1 MASAHSISGLHAI
14 LNPDAIRPGVNLKDL
29 EHSMINSGY
38 IKTAFDAEPQ
48 DKLDADL
55 SNYAKQLGM
64 SDFGGKSPV
73 TYSKPATSKP
83 ALSKQ
88 ATSKPAPLPTTDD
101 SDDDDDLFYTHKE
114 RVPEEEDEEPVDDL
128 DEPTV
133 EDPVLNERT
142 QEQKRKAQIDAV
154 LGYDEGG
161 GVDLESEKQE
171 DAKCNMLAQID
182 DLRTTL
188 LDDGVDIS
196 RIPEVDTK
204 STFQEVENTLRI
216 LQYKSDHNRYC
227 TFAEELF
234 LFAAVGL
241 EEVFDGKKQYLGKKP
256 NLKGY
261 HNHMN
266 VKLRRMRHETGRLVN
281 GFMKDNNIS
290 PGWRFLMEF
299 VPSMVLYSKAKQE
312 EEDTDINDE
321 DEDKEQ

>member
-1 MASAHSISGLHAI
+1 MATGSSYSISGLHAI
-14 LNPDAIRPGVNLKDL
+14 LNPDTIKPGVNLKEL
-29 EHSMINSGY
+29 EHSMLKGGY
-38 IKTAFDAEPQ
+38 ISKPLEPEPQ
-48 DKLDADL
+48 DKLDDDL
-55 SNYAKQLGM
+55 SSYAAQIGI
-64 SDFGGKSPV
+64 DGFGNKSNA
-73 TYSKPATSKP
+73 SKKP
-83 ALSKQ
+83 TMNSRP
-88 ATSKPAPLPTTDD
+88 TKPAPVEEEE
-101 SDDDDDLFYTHKE
+101 SDDDLFYSHKE
-114 RVPEEEDEEPVDDL
+114 VKEEEEDTTMDDILEDTEEA
-128 DEPTV
+128 
-133 EDPVLNERT
+133 EDPVLNQRT
-142 QEQKRKAQIDAV
+142 QEQKRKAQIDSV
-154 LGYDEGG
+154 LGYDDG
-161 GVDLESEKQE
+161 GVDFESEKQE

-188 LDDGVDIS
+188 LDDGVDLS
-196 RIPEVDTK
+196 RIPEVNTK
-204 STFQEVENTLRI
+204 STFSEVENTLRI

-290 PGWRFLMEF
+290 PAWRFLMEF

-312 EEDTDINDE
+312 EEDADIDDSDE
-321 DEDKEQ
+321 E

>member
-1 MASAHSISGLHAI
+1 MATGSPHSISGLHAI
-14 LNPDAIRPGVNLKDL
+14 MNPDAIKPGVNLKDL
-29 EHSMINSGY
+29 EHNMINSGY
-38 IKTAFDAEPQ
+38 IKTALEPEPQ

-55 SNYAKQLGM
+55 SSYARQLGM
-64 SDFGGKSPV
+64 TDFGGKVTATGNKKSTPV
-73 TYSKPATSKP
+73 VKPTPKP
-83 ALSKQ
+83 S
-88 ATSKPAPLPTTDD
+88 SIED
-101 SDDDDDLFYTHKE
+101 SDSEDDLFYSHKE
-114 RVPEEEDEEPVDDL
+114 RVPEDEEETDDVTDDL
-128 DEPTV
+128 DEV
-133 EDPVLNERT
+133 EDPALQERT
-142 QEQKRKAQIDAV
+142 QEQKRKAQIDQV
-154 LGYDEGG
+154 LGYDADGN

-204 STFQEVENTLRI
+204 STFSEVENTLRI

-261 HNHMN
+261 HTHMN

-281 GFMKDNNIS
+281 GFMKDNNIG

-312 EEDTDINDE
+312 EEDADIDDE
-321 DEDKEQ
+321 SDEE